1 MYNTGNYTQYF
12 IVTYNGKEYKKNYI
26 CVCICVCVCRL
37 NSLEMILV
45 AGKDWRQKERAVA
58 VDEMV
63 R

>member
-1 MYNTGNYTQYF
+1 MKKNQKQKEKKYICMYNMGNYTQYF

-45 AGKDWRQKERAVA
+45 AGKD
-58 VDEMV
+58 
-63 R
+63 